1 MRLLEPASQLQHA
14 LPQHF
19 NLRASFVRGQL
30 LRPVKAISDR
40 CVQAGQRVD
49 GHLTLSATWR
59 SSCSSLTL
67 TCSSRQHMQ
76 CQVARQRKSTCCR
89 QSCTQSKRPRSHHD
103 TLVSA
108 LEVHGHLHGIAHEA
122 LMQAVQL
129 VLVPGAHSENSWSE
143 RVSSAAQQL
152 NSPNN

>member
-1 MRLLEPASQLQHA
+1 ML
-14 LPQHF
+14 
-19 NLRASFVRGQL
+19 
-30 LRPVKAISDR
+30 
-40 CVQAGQRVD
+40 AGQRVD

-122 LMQAVQL
+122 LVQAVQL

-152 NSPNN
+152 NSLHHLYHVARVICAGQECLHFADLRANLRGGSGEN